1 MKDVLVFL
9 GLLAALSCCKEK
21 EDNIAFEIHG
31 KMEANLDSVHV
42 YPGFISK
49 KFLDTT
55 LYDFSSIVDKGNFSF
70 KGKAPYPQM
79 MNLHSPKIGISTPF
93 FIEEGYTNLS
103 VSFINRDRKVQI
115 SENTKSQTQ
124 KEYELLV
131 STKLDSIYQNIKH
144 SKSREERM
152 KHSKDIDH
160 AIINHLR
167 ENPNSYVA
175 LWLMIDR
182 FCKSGS
188 EYNKSYENALLFFSK
203 EIQNI
208 PLYKIFKNN
217 LIKKKNFSFE
227 NTLISLKSLDNQPIV
242 FDIKNHKNKYILIDF
257 WFSFCKPCLL
267 EMPKYIPIYSKYKK
281 HGFEIVSISV
291 DNTEDIPNWI
301 KVINENN
308 FSWSHYLDENGL
320 ETRKLDIVSFP
331 TTFLVDANGKIIEK
345 NLSAEKLNEFL
356 GINLDK

>member
-1 MKDVLVFL
+1 MKDVLVLL

-21 EDNIAFEIHG
+21 EDNMTFEIQG
-31 KMEANLDSVHV
+31 KMEADLDSIHI

-55 LYDFSSIVDKGNFSF
+55 LYDFSSIVEKGNFSF

-93 FIEEGYTNLS
+93 FIEGGDTHLS

-115 SENTKSQTQ
+115 SESTKSRTQ

-131 STKLDSIYQNIKH
+131 STKLDSIYQNLKH
-144 SKSREERM
+144 SKSRQERI
-152 KHSKDIDH
+152 KRSKDIDD

-188 EYNKSYENALLFFSK
+188 EYNKSYENALSFFSK
-203 EIQNI
+203 EIQSI
-208 PLYKIFKNN
+208 PLYKIFKKA

-227 NTLISLKSLDNQPIV
+227 HTLIPLKSLNDQSV
-242 FDIKNHKNKYILIDF
+242 VLDIKNLKNKYILIDF

-267 EMPKYIPIYSKYKK
+267 EMPKYIPIYSKYKND
-281 HGFEIVSISV
+281 GFEIVSISV
-291 DNTEDIPNWI
+291 DNTEDIPNWV
-301 KVINENN
+301 KVINEKN
-308 FSWSHYLDENGL
+308 FAWSHYLDENGL

-345 NLSAEKLNEFL
+345 NLSAEKLNQFL
-356 GINLDK
+356 STNLD